1 MARHEALD
9 VGHWTLDDMKF
20 LHIIKNPAETWA
32 WEMAEEQAKRGH
44 EVAILL
50 WQDGVLSTRETSLP
64 LYAATAD
71 VAARGVAGE
80 RFRAVDYRDV
90 VELVFQYDRVS
101 CW

>member
-1 MARHEALD
+1 
-9 VGHWTLDDMKF
+9 MKY
-20 LHIIKNPAETWA
+20 LHIIKNPAETWG
-32 WEMAEEQAKRGH
+32 WDVAEDQARRGH

-64 LYAATAD
+64 LYATASD
-71 VAARGVAGE
+71 VAARGLPGG

-90 VELVFQYDRVS
+90 VNLVFQYDRVS

>member
-1 MARHEALD
+1 
-9 VGHWTLDDMKF
+9 MKY

-32 WEMAEEQAKRGH
+32 WDVAEEQAKRGH

-64 LYAATAD
+64 LYAAASD
-71 VAARGVAGE
+71 VAARGVPRAQ
-80 RFRAVDYRDV
+80 FRAVEYRDV
-90 VELVFQYDRVS
+90 VDLVFQYDRVS